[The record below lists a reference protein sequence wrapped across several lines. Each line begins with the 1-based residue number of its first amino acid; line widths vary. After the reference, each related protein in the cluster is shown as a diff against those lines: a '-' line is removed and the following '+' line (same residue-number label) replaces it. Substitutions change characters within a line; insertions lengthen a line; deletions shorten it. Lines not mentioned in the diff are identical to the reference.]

1 MMKLNHINLP
11 VGDVAAARDFLT
23 TSFGMK
29 TAMELPGNKMA
40 ILRDD
45 GEMVLILSHF
55 DKQTTEVAYHSDFH
69 VGFYVESRAAVDAS
83 YAGLTANGIEGD
95 KPRPRQG
102 RYSYYVNAPG
112 GFIVEVAFVGAATW
126 GPDQPAADQAALTTS

>member
-1 MMKLNHINLP
+1 MMKLNHINLA
-11 VGDVAAARDFLT
+11 VADVAASRDFLT
-23 TSFGMK
+23 TYFGMK
-29 TAMELPGNKMA
+29 TVMELPRNTMA

-55 DKQTTEVAYHSDFH
+55 DKQATEVTYHPDFH
-69 VGFYVESRAAVDAS
+69 IGFYVESREAVDTS

-102 RYSYYVNAPG
+102 RYSFYVPAPG
-112 GFIVEVAFVGAATW
+112 GFVVEVAFLTPSTW
-126 GPDQPAADQAALTTS
+126 APDQTETAQPAVTAG